1 MKGSLQARDDVTLG
15 LDLHSFR
22 LANPVG
28 TTTAH
33 LGEEIDFTI
42 THRYSKNLGI
52 TGGVSV
58 VIQGDGLA
66 DIGRLTENMTWGYLM
81 LNATF

>member
-1 MKGSLQARDDVTLG
+1 M
-15 LDLHSFR
+15 DLHSFR
-22 LANPVG
+22 LAKRG
-28 TTTAH
+28 TTSTAH

-42 THRYSKNLGI
+42 THRYSSNLGI
-52 TGGVSV
+52 TGGLSV

-66 DIGRLTENMTWGYLM
+66 DIGRLSENLTWGYLM